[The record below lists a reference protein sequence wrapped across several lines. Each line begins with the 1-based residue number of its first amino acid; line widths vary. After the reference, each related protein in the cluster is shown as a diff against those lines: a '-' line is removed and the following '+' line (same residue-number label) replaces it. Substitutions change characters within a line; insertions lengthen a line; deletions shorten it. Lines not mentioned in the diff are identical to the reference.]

1 MMILSSQVRCY
12 KAPSKIRLPYIQNV
26 STYDRYINIYIYI
39 IIHLGVTK
47 LQMEIENIAIFD
59 GYVLDTFSCDLF
71 HRVNCQAWKT
81 TRFLKEKHPTKNRK
95 SFRYSPNQ
103 KTNKQKHLQQKT
115 CEACFMV
122 TLLGMCWYP
131 AEKPFFQRGTTRSY
145 VLLHPNNPS
154 GCFWLDLRQF
164 DLEEMGWLLNY
175 LTSVGA
181 NAQKGWQEGVN
192 VLIRL
197 SAWKASQNLFLHTP
211 FEFTHPDSA
220 GSGLFCHW

>member
-1 MMILSSQVRCY
+1 
-12 KAPSKIRLPYIQNV
+12 
-26 STYDRYINIYIYI
+26 
-39 IIHLGVTK
+39 
-47 LQMEIENIAIFD
+47 MEIENIAIFD

-81 TRFLKEKHPTKNRK
+81 TRFLKEQHPTKNRK
-95 SFRYSPNQ
+95 SFRHSEQ
-103 KTNKQKHLQQKT
+103 KNKQTNKNIFNKN

-131 AEKPFFQRGTTRSY
+131 RWKKSPKEAQLGAS
-145 VLLHPNNPS
+145 PS
-154 GCFWLDLRQF
+154 QQSLWMFLLDLRQF

-181 NAQKGWQEGVN
+181 NGQKGWQEGVN

-211 FEFTHPDSA
+211 FESIWVHS
-220 GSGLFCHW
+220 SGFCRQWAILPLVDLILS